1 MTPEEKRAI
10 ARRELINQLSDMSIE
25 EIAEAMLDL
34 MDEENLDDLI
44 AEALEE

>member
-1 MTPEEKRAI
+1 MTPAEKRAI
-10 ARRELINQLSDMSIE
+10 ARKELINQLSDMSIE

-44 AEALEE
+44 AEAEEE